1 MSCSRDQ
8 VVDAERL
15 LGEAERRWQ
24 ALLTEHPDLGP
35 AVDLQRR
42 LVSRSLELGVTI
54 DTRPPRGVGVAPG
67 VAVVKLRRKQPV
79 FAGEVLEIDATVLKP
94 FVPGFCEDF
103 ALGGAG
109 APAER
114 LHGTLEHG
122 EIDVWSL
129 LAASLARHQDAIRT
143 KAHHVRVAPDLLWLV
158 AELGIGP
165 LAHRAQR
172 AFLTETAEAHQALGS
187 ALAGWQEGYC
197 PACGS
202 WPAFAETVEHTRS
215 LRCSFCGRGWSPAV
229 YRCIYCG
236 EAGESFLTGADDPD
250 HPSRRVELCRS
261 CGGYLKN
268 VDAKTRTP
276 FELLPVADLATSD
289 LDVGA
294 AGRGYTR
301 PRCQTCSPYNR
312 SSR

>member
-79 FAGEVLEIDATVLKP
+79 LAGEVLEIDATVLKP

-129 LAASLARHQDAIRT
+129 LAASLARHQDAIRA

-165 LAHRAQR
+165 LATSGPARVPDRDLGGTPGTRVRARRMAGGLLSGVWVVASIRGDGRAHPIAALLVLRQR
-172 AFLTETAEAHQALGS
+172 LVPRGLSVHL
-187 ALAGWQEGYC
+187 LR
-197 PACGS
+197 
-202 WPAFAETVEHTRS
+202 RS
-215 LRCSFCGRGWSPAV
+215 G
-229 YRCIYCG
+229 
-236 EAGESFLTGADDPD
+236 
-250 HPSRRVELCRS
+250 
-261 CGGYLKN
+261 
-268 VDAKTRTP
+268 
-276 FELLPVADLATSD
+276 
-289 LDVGA
+289 
-294 AGRGYTR
+294 
-301 PRCQTCSPYNR
+301 
-312 SSR
+312 